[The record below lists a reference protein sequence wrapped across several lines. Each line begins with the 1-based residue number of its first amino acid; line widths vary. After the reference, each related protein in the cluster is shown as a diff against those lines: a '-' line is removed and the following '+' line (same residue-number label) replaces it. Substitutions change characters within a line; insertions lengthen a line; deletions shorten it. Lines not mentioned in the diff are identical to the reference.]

1 MKKKTELTIEDFRH
15 DNPNTYEGD
24 KAVRINVRMPASL
37 RDAAKAENINFSKV
51 LRAALEKILG
61 HLYKKG
67 A

>member
-1 MKKKTELTIEDFRH
+1 MKTKNALDIEDFRH
-15 DNPNTYEGD
+15 DKPNTYAGD

-51 LRAALEKILG
+51 LRAGLEKILG
-61 HLYKKG
+61 RRYKKG